1 MVNFTGLS
9 QGLERGVR
17 LGIALDENEHRKA
30 DAASVRKS
38 REQNQILTQMQI
50 DQLKDENKR
59 QNMLRAT
66 NETLYHLASLK
77 SNPQAYFQQLESDP
91 DSMAA
96 IDESVNT
103 VGQVLVDSRDINDGL
118 KREFAGFTP
127 TPDGRLMANLRVT
140 RPDGTVYEPPLTEQ
154 GSTDPD
160 DLVMAFTV
168 DDLGQLTAAL
178 NSEIQRLEGR
188 AVGLG
193 DMSPINARKAK
204 ARRLQGIAESKEL
217 EKYKSGL
224 GISQHRAKARID
236 TDESV
241 RKANEFRGIGFT
253 PSGKA
258 MESGIG
264 GLPGI
269 KDQNKVQRSNGMW
282 ITESTLRNEYID
294 QYGRV
299 DPVFGRILNKNA
311 PDYYQWRDS
320 QVMPAYRVSKKADG
334 SPGKDEFSR
343 LPTDQQDAL
352 AIDYLKQNGVK
363 PEGTGLFD
371 FGEKGYSKEQL
382 DFAKAKLATGQT
394 EREKGISAID
404 RRTTKGTSANTQP
417 PVAGAK
423 KAPDGNWYVPDP
435 NRPGKYMR
443 VAQ

>member
-96 IDESVNT
+96 IDESINT

-253 PSGKA
+253 
-258 MESGIG
+258 
-264 GLPGI
+264 
-269 KDQNKVQRSNGMW
+269 
-282 ITESTLRNEYID
+282 
-294 QYGRV
+294 
-299 DPVFGRILNKNA
+299 
-311 PDYYQWRDS
+311 
-320 QVMPAYRVSKKADG
+320 
-334 SPGKDEFSR
+334 
-343 LPTDQQDAL
+343 
-352 AIDYLKQNGVK
+352 
-363 PEGTGLFD
+363 
-371 FGEKGYSKEQL
+371 
-382 DFAKAKLATGQT
+382 
-394 EREKGISAID
+394 
-404 RRTTKGTSANTQP
+404 
-417 PVAGAK
+417 
-423 KAPDGNWYVPDP
+423 
-435 NRPGKYMR
+435 
-443 VAQ
+443 